1 MNKTTVKYAFKASL
15 PVMAGYVVLGMGFGI
30 LLSSKGYSVWWALL
44 MSVFIYAGSMQY
56 VGVDLL
62 SGGASAISTALM
74 TLMVNARHLFYGVS
88 MVGRY
93 RELKGWQKIYMIFGL
108 SDETY
113 SLVCADPVLPQ
124 EVDWKD
130 YCLLITMMDRCYW
143 IFGTLVGGLIGN
155 AVSFNSAGIDFS
167 MTALFVSIVVDQWEQ
182 NKQHLPAVLGL
193 LVSLACLLLFGA
205 DQFLIPSMLGISAL
219 LLLLRKK
226 IEREGEAL

>member
-1 MNKTTVKYAFKASL
+1 MNKTTVKTAFKASL

-44 MSVFIYAGSMQY
+44 MSVFIYAGSMQF

-62 SGGASAISTALM
+62 SAGASVISTALM

-93 RELKGWQKIYMIFGL
+93 RELKGWRKIYMIFGL

-124 EVDWKD
+124 EADWKD
-130 YCLLITMMDRCYW
+130 YCLLITMMDRGYW
-143 IFGTLVGGLIGN
+143 IFGSVVGGLIGN
-155 AVSFNSAGIDFS
+155 AVTFNSAGIDFS

-193 LVSLACLLLFGA
+193 LVSLVCLFLFGA
-205 DQFLIPSMLGISAL
+205 DQFLIPSMVGISAL

-226 IEREGEAL
+226 IEREDAAV

>member
-1 MNKTTVKYAFKASL
+1 MNKTTVKCAFRASL

-44 MSVFIYAGSMQY
+44 MSVFIYAGSMQF

-62 SGGASAISTALM
+62 SGGASVLSTALM

-93 RELKGWQKIYMIFGL
+93 RELKGWRKFYMIFGL

-113 SLVCADPVLPQ
+113 SLVCAEPALPQ
-124 EVDWKD
+124 EVSWKD
-130 YCLLITMMDRCYW
+130 YCLLITMMDRGYW
-143 IFGTLVGGLIGN
+143 IFGSVVGGLIGN
-155 AVSFNSAGIDFS
+155 AVTFNSAGIDFS

-182 NKQHLPAVLGL
+182 NKQHLPAILGL
-193 LVSLACLLLFGA
+193 LVSLACLFLFGA

-219 LLLLRKK
+219 LLLLRKR
-226 IEREGEAL
+226 IGREGKAV